1 MSKIFLLFLSVSFSL
16 SLSFLSPFFASSFC
30 ISWLRSI
37 RGKFYKTCCATI
49 ACILYLVLN
58 FVIFTITHSSSFHGM
73 DYTLTSSIKDNS
85 FLKNGPNPFCLF
97 SFFSHDKYSANTIN
111 EKTQMACLGLEP
123 RAAGWQAQTN
133 PLSYG
138 GTPKKT

>member
-1 MSKIFLLFLSVSFSL
+1 MSKIFLLFLSVCVCLSL

-37 RGKFYKTCCATI
+37 RGKFHKTCCGTI

-58 FVIFTITHSSSFHGM
+58 FVIFTITQSSSFHGM

-111 EKTQMACLGLEP
+111 DKRVDSVLGT
-123 RAAGWQAQTN
+123 RTRVAGW
-133 PLSYG
+133 
-138 GTPKKT
+138 